1 MPYSVVVV
9 ERDVV
14 PTAKTIVLPMVND
27 AHVSVVIQRHI
38 ARERQISSLVHR
50 QVPGSS
56 SPDVSLLSAGSV
68 DSSCLCAVLRTL
80 FAPAN
85 ALCRL
90 TFALLRVLAAS

>member
-1 MPYSVVVV
+1 
-9 ERDVV
+9 
-14 PTAKTIVLPMVND
+14 LPMVND

-68 DSSCLCAVLRTL
+68 DSSCLCAVVTHIIRASERSLPINVRS
-80 FAPAN
+80 AAGS
-85 ALCRL
+85 CR
-90 TFALLRVLAAS
+90 FRAASSSAAGMSD